1 MRNCCKI
8 VRYLKLYC
16 YDIIVDFMVE
26 KKDFSDETTL
36 AKSSELVRTMAAS
49 SSIDLLPTFLT
60 QLEFE
65 ILNLLLFWQT
75 DLPQKYIEN
84 VIQTV
89 YIFDR
94 AEKISLQD
102 IQDAKAS
109 FFLKEFVELFQTYNG
124 KTTLSVEKREFAKSK
139 IRTEYFTPDDKK
151 PVERKRLTLV
161 AEINKIVPKPLAIPS
176 HRAISNTLLNLEAQ
190 GYIRRKRIRAKT
202 LWNVDPNFLQ
212 MRMERHNQ
220 IIDEFVKLRNE
231 SKESTKMERERDAM
245 DILLR
250 KYSPALLEFLDIK
263 YWIYLPF
270 YRPVSLVVRC
280 KDDLKAL
287 TRY

>member
-1 MRNCCKI
+1 
-8 VRYLKLYC
+8 
-16 YDIIVDFMVE
+16 MVE
-26 KKDFSDETTL
+26 EKHFTDETAL
-36 AKSSELVRTMAAS
+36 AKSSELARTMAAS

-109 FFLKEFVELFQTYNG
+109 FFLKEFVDLFQTYK
-124 KTTLSVEKREFAKSK
+124 KTTLRLEMREFAKSK
-139 IRTEYFTPDDKK
+139 IREEYFTPDDKM
-151 PVERKRLTLV
+151 PVEKKRLTLV

-176 HRAISNTLLNLEAQ
+176 HRAISNALLNLEAQ
-190 GYIRRKRIRAKT
+190 GYIRRKRIKAKT

-231 SKESTKMERERDAM
+231 SKESTKFERERDAM

-250 KYSPALLEFLDIK
+250 KYSPALLEFLDIE
-263 YWIYLPF
+263 YWIYPPVYL
-270 YRPVSLVVRC
+270 PVSLVLRYRH
-280 KDDLKAL
+280 DLKAL

>member
-1 MRNCCKI
+1 
-8 VRYLKLYC
+8 
-16 YDIIVDFMVE
+16 MVE
-26 KKDFSDETTL
+26 EKHFTDETAL
-36 AKSSELVRTMAAS
+36 AKSSELARTMAAS

-75 DLPQKYIEN
+75 DLPQKYVEN
-84 VIQTV
+84 VIQTI

-94 AEKISLQD
+94 AEKISLQE

-109 FFLKEFVELFQTYNG
+109 FFLKEFVDLFQTYKG
-124 KTTLSVEKREFAKSK
+124 KTTLSLEKRELAKSK
-139 IRTEYFTPDDKK
+139 IRKEYFTPDDKM
-151 PVERKRLTLV
+151 PVEKKRLTLV

-176 HRAISNTLLNLEAQ
+176 HRAISNALLNLEAQ

-212 MRMERHNQ
+212 MRMERRKQ
-220 IIDEFVKLRNE
+220 IIDEFVKLKNE
-231 SKESTKMERERDAM
+231 SKESTKAERERDAM
-245 DILLR
+245 DILLK
-250 KYSPALLEFLDIK
+250 KYSPALLEFLGIE
-263 YWIYLPF
+263 YWEDFAFSILNE
-270 YRPVSLVVRC
+270 PVSLVLRY

>member
-1 MRNCCKI
+1 
-8 VRYLKLYC
+8 
-16 YDIIVDFMVE
+16 MVE
-26 KKDFSDETTL
+26 EKHLTDETAL
-36 AKSSELVRTMAAS
+36 AKSSELDKTMATS

-94 AEKISLQD
+94 AEKISLKEMQNTK
-102 IQDAKAS
+102 IS
-109 FFLKEFVELFQTYNG
+109 PFLKEFVTLFQTYKG
-124 KTTLSVEKREFAKSK
+124 KIKQNFKEMQLAGEKIKQ
-139 IRTEYFTPDDKK
+139 EYFTPDEKM

-176 HRAISNTLLNLEAQ
+176 HRAISNALLNLEAQ
-190 GYIRRKRIRAKT
+190 GYIRRKRVRTKT

-212 MRMERHNQ
+212 VRMERRKQ

-231 SKESTKMERERDAM
+231 SKESTKAEREEDAL
-245 DILLR
+245 DILLN
-250 KYSPALLEFLDIK
+250 KYSPALLELLDIK
-263 YWIYLPF
+263 YWENFGISLLNQ
-270 YRPVSLVVRC
+270 RVSLVLRY